1 MTDLGV
7 VCAPIQARTWSAA
20 AAAAAAFNVSVAFR
34 LLTQALGIS
43 GVDEPASPP
52 GGQHE
57 NQGKIRMSGAPD
69 KLTQLF
75 CALVLR

>member
-7 VCAPIQARTWSAA
+7 VCAPIQARTWSDAA

-43 GVDEPASPP
+43 GVDKPASPP

-57 NQGKIRMSGAPD
+57 NQGKKRMSGAP
-69 KLTQLF
+69 
-75 CALVLR
+75 V